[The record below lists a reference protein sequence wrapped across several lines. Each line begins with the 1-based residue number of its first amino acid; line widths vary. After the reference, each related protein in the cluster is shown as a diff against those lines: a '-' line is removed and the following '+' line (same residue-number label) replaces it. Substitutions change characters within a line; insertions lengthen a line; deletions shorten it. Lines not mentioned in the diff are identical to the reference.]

1 MYMHDLRA
9 ADGYIGAGM
18 CCFPGVCDLQV
29 VRMRTAEATRSLA
42 TIQKMTVIICNVL
55 PVAAAM

>member
-1 MYMHDLRA
+1 MYMHVLHA
-9 ADGYIGAGM
+9 ADGYIHADM

-42 TIQKMTVIICNVL
+42 TIQKMTVMIWNVL